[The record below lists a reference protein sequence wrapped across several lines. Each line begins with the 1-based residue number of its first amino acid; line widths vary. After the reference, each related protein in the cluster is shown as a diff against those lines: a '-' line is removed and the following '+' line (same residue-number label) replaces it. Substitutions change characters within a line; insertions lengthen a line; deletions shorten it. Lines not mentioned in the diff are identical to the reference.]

1 MVQRMLVLR
10 VSLMEVAPIS
20 KRSTRS
26 RLTYS
31 GGASRSYAESLHWGI
46 RWEGLRSKWFS
57 RYGRWAEAEECL
69 ARLDYLER
77 EYAGEVKQ
85 GC

>member
-1 MVQRMLVLR
+1 
-10 VSLMEVAPIS
+10 MEEAPMPE
-20 KRSTRS
+20 RPMRS

-31 GGASRSYAESLHWGI
+31 GATSRTYAESLHWGF
-46 RWEGLRSKWFS
+46 RWERLRSKWFS
-57 RYGRWAEAEECL
+57 RYVCLAEAEECL

-85 GC
+85 DC

>member
-1 MVQRMLVLR
+1 
-10 VSLMEVAPIS
+10 MEEAPMAE
-20 KRSTRS
+20 RSMRS

-31 GGASRSYAESLHWGI
+31 GATSRTYAESLHWGI
-46 RWEGLRSKWFS
+46 RWEGLRSNWFS

-85 GC
+85 GRK

>member
-1 MVQRMLVLR
+1 MQQAR
-10 VSLMEVAPIS
+10 
-20 KRSTRS
+20 T
-26 RLTYS
+26 
-31 GGASRSYAESLHWGI
+31 YAESLHWGI

>member
-1 MVQRMLVLR
+1 
-10 VSLMEVAPIS
+10 MEEAPMPE
-20 KRSTRS
+20 RPMRS

-31 GGASRSYAESLHWGI
+31 GAISRTYAESLHWCI
-46 RWEGLRSKWFS
+46 RREGLRSKWFS
-57 RYGRWAEAEECL
+57 RYGCWAEAEECL

-85 GC
+85 DC

>member
-1 MVQRMLVLR
+1 MQGHR
-10 VSLMEVAPIS
+10 
-20 KRSTRS
+20 
-26 RLTYS
+26 
-31 GGASRSYAESLHWGI
+31 HWGI
-46 RWEGLRSKWFS
+46 GWEGLRRTWLS
-57 RYGRWAEAEECL
+57 RYGRWAEAEEFP

>member
-1 MVQRMLVLR
+1 
-10 VSLMEVAPIS
+10 MEEASMPERS
-20 KRSTRS
+20 KRS

-31 GGASRSYAESLHWGI
+31 GATSRTYAESLHWGI
-46 RWEGLRSKWFS
+46 RWEGLRSEWFS

-85 GC
+85 GR

>member
-1 MVQRMLVLR
+1 MPERPM
-10 VSLMEVAPIS
+10 
-20 KRSTRS
+20 RS

-31 GGASRSYAESLHWGI
+31 GATSRTYAESLRWGI

-57 RYGRWAEAEECL
+57 RYGCWAEVEECL

-77 EYAGEVKQ
+77 ECAGEVKQ
-85 GC
+85 DC

>member
-1 MVQRMLVLR
+1 
-10 VSLMEVAPIS
+10 MESAPMS
-20 KRSTRS
+20 ERSMRS

-31 GGASRSYAESLHWGI
+31 GATSRTYAESLRWGT
-46 RWEGLRSKWFS
+46 RREGLRSKWFS
-57 RYGRWAEAEECL
+57 RYGRWAKAEECL

-77 EYAGEVKQ
+77 EYAVDVKQ

>member
-1 MVQRMLVLR
+1 M
-10 VSLMEVAPIS
+10 SE
-20 KRSTRS
+20 RSMRS

-31 GGASRSYAESLHWGI
+31 GATGRTYAESLHWGI

-69 ARLDYLER
+69 ARLDYLE
-77 EYAGEVKQ
+77 AGIRRGGKAGLLVATNNLSQ
-85 GC
+85 R

>member
-1 MVQRMLVLR
+1 M
-10 VSLMEVAPIS
+10 SE
-20 KRSTRS
+20 RSMRS

-31 GGASRSYAESLHWGI
+31 GATRPTYAESLRWGI
-46 RWEGLRSKWFS
+46 RLEGLRSNWFS
-57 RYGRWAEAEECL
+57 RYGRWAKAEECL

-85 GC
+85 GR

>member
-1 MVQRMLVLR
+1 
-10 VSLMEVAPIS
+10 MEVVPMS
-20 KRSTRS
+20 ERSMRS

-31 GGASRSYAESLHWGI
+31 GATSRTYAESLHWGI

-57 RYGRWAEAEECL
+57 RHGRWTEAEECL

-77 EYAGEVKQ
+77 EYAQEVRQ
-85 GC
+85 GSQ

>member
-1 MVQRMLVLR
+1 MVG
-10 VSLMEVAPIS
+10 APMS
-20 KRSTRS
+20 ERSMRS

-31 GGASRSYAESLHWGI
+31 GAGSRTYAESLHWCIG
-46 RWEGLRSKWFS
+46 WEGLRSKLF
-57 RYGRWAEAEECL
+57 RRFGRWAEPEECL

-77 EYAGEVKQ
+77 EYAGEIKQ

>member
-1 MVQRMLVLR
+1 MA
-10 VSLMEVAPIS
+10 E
-20 KRSTRS
+20 RSMRS

-31 GGASRSYAESLHWGI
+31 GATSRTYAESLHWGM

-57 RYGRWAEAEECL
+57 RYGRRAGAEVCL
-69 ARLDYLER
+69 ARFDYLER
-77 EYAGEVKQ
+77 EYSGEVEQ